1 MKTLA
6 LILLL
11 SLAPAAC
18 APPPPHLSPTS
29 TTAFQKTRIIRVLD
43 LLRDTAI
50 DGSSEVPP
58 VLSTATARKVVQAH
72 QAALKAIQAS
82 DTGWP
87 QAVSVI
93 LAQLSHD
100 PSLLPEEAQR
110 LAPYFALAAELLKGF

>member
-1 MKTLA
+1 MKYLLFMLMLTL
-6 LILLL
+6 
-11 SLAPAAC
+11 SGC
-18 APPPPHLSPTS
+18 APPPQHLSVVS
-29 TTAFQKTRIIRVLD
+29 TTAFQKTRVVKVLD

-50 DGSSEVPP
+50 DASSEVPP

-87 QAVSVI
+87 AAVSVI

-100 PSLLPEEAQR
+100 QTLLPTEAQR
-110 LAPYFALAAELLKGF
+110 LAPYFELAAQVLKGL